1 MEIGSSLAAAL
12 RHLRHKRNPVT
23 VWTDALCI
31 NQENAE
37 EKDIQVPLMMR
48 IYSNDTRVHAWL
60 GPRYNESPD
69 VVNSATA
76 AFDFIPIVAGLLKR
90 FDCMQRLADET
101 SWSKAC
107 FALAEPRRRDVQPFW
122 AAMSKTL
129 RDAMVSMGLWNSYLS
144 AFKTLSQ
151 VEYFQR
157 MWVLQETG
165 RARVL
170 TFHYAEREAAYEL
183 FFLSLC
189 LARPFC
195 TSETP
200 ADLSAIS
207 PDFDSRFL
215 SCLTARMYCN
225 LNCNIKKVLE
235 LAYWQR
241 PPMHQATNPRD
252 LIYALLG
259 LVSGPKGIKV
269 RYNLSV
275 DYAYISATRLLLSQ
289 GFTEILL
296 SFKPYKPEISTE
308 PITSEAFPSWAY
320 DWSTRGISSFGQYA
334 ACGPTQPALSF
345 RQFQDLESNVTMTLR
360 GSECGYVTATSYPF
374 SAVAKTAG
382 FTPEVI
388 RIGNI
393 NRQPPSAGGKQTF
406 GEQIRWEYFQNHINV
421 PIPDI
426 EKLFKDSTFPIALF
440 WIWWIKWVT
449 ALWNFALVNSYQ
461 QDDRKVLNSVLELL
475 LRKAST
481 DLKGGLATAG
491 NLHDLIDPNFWS
503 NIVPNTSQQFNTE
516 TEDGNATAEPETRLS
531 VEVVQSLFRSAWGM
545 RPLALDGGQ
554 LGYGPEST
562 EPGDEI
568 VIFYG
573 VKAPLVVRKV
583 DGAAYKILGPA
594 HVCGVM
600 QGEFMDTNPPR
611 QKYVLI

>member
-1 MEIGSSLAAAL
+1 MQVCAPLAAAL
-12 RHLRHKRNPVT
+12 RHLRHKRSRVT
-23 VWTDALCI
+23 VWADALCI
-31 NQENAE
+31 DQENAK

-48 IYSNDTRVHAWL
+48 IYRTL
-60 GPRYNESPD
+60 QGPD

-90 FDCMQRLADET
+90 FDCIQRLADET

-129 RDAMVSMGLWNSYLS
+129 RDAMASMGLWDSYLS

-345 RQFQDLESNVTMTLR
+345 RQFQDLESNVAMTLR

-393 NRQPPSAGGKQTF
+393 NLQPPSAGGKQTF

-426 EKLFKDSTFPIALF
+426 EKLFKDSTFPIAPF
-440 WIWWIKWVT
+440 WIWWVKWVT
-449 ALWNFALVNSYQ
+449 TLWSFAFVNSCQ
-461 QDDRKVLNSVLELL
+461 QDDRKVLTSVLELL
-475 LRKAST
+475 SRKAPANF
-481 DLKGGLATAG
+481 KRLAAAR
-491 NLHDLIDPNFWS
+491 NLHDLIDPHFWS
-503 NIVPNTSQQFNTE
+503 NIVPNASQQVNTE
-516 TEDGNATAEPETRLS
+516 TEDGNATAESETRLS

-573 VKAPLVVRKV
+573 VKVPLVIRKV
-583 DGAAYKILGPA
+583 DGTAYKIDGTAYKILGPA

-600 QGEFMDTNPPR
+600 QGEFMATNPPR